1 MNYCNKLM
9 LIIRDLCM
17 YHNNYIMLML
27 NAHTLAGSHA
37 AGLVYSS
44 CIYWN

>member
-9 LIIRDLCM
+9 LTIRDLCM
-17 YHNNYIMLML
+17 YHNNYIML

-44 CIYWN
+44 CMYWN